1 MRDSLEE
8 FWEELLSRQPERIWE
23 AFSELQES
31 DKEAVLVHLRRMSRE
46 EGWHP
51 EQRRS
56 ARAALAAL
64 SARSARHPKSDS

>member
-1 MRDSLEE
+1 MRNSLEE
-8 FWEELLSRQPERIWE
+8 FWEELLSRQPQRIRE

-31 DKEAVLVHLRRMSRE
+31 DREAVLAHLRRMSRE

-64 SARSARHPKSDS
+64 SASNARHPKTDS